1 MGGRDGLTAGEAA
14 GMGRR
19 PAGLPESP
27 AAWTGIM
34 GRGEAQG
41 MPGETTYTILIVED
55 DATIARLLQE
65 NLARWGFDAR

>member
-1 MGGRDGLTAGEAA
+1 
-14 GMGRR
+14 
-19 PAGLPESP
+19 
-27 AAWTGIM
+27 M

-65 NLARWGFDAR
+65 NLARWGFDAGASRIFRTCWALLRPRART